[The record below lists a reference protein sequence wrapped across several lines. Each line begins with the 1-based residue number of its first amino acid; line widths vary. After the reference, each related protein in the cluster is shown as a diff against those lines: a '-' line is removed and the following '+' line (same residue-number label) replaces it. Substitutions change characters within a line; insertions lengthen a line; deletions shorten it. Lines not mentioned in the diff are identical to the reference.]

1 MELHL
6 SDWDA
11 ICAAFSEMFN
21 GLGDVSTSEE
31 TVEYSSCPPDVATGI
46 ILTCDGSII
55 ANMPLHNIDS
65 NFARVRFA
73 DSMGFIQLI
82 GPNLEY
88 TYKIPPGIKRK

>member
-11 ICAAFSEMFN
+11 ICVAFSKMFN

-31 TVEYSSCPPDVATGI
+31 ALEYRSSPPDVATGI
-46 ILTCDGSII
+46 VLTYDGSII

-65 NFARVRFA
+65 KFDRVRFY

-82 GPNLEY
+82 GPNFDY

>member
-1 MELHL
+1 MEIHL

-11 ICAAFSEMFN
+11 ICAAFSEMFTGFGN
-21 GLGDVSTSEE
+21 VSTSEE
-31 TVEYSSCPPDVATGI
+31 TLEYSSCPPDVATGI
-46 ILTCDGSII
+46 TITSDGCII

-65 NFARVRFA
+65 KFDRVRFA

-82 GPNLEY
+82 GPYLDY